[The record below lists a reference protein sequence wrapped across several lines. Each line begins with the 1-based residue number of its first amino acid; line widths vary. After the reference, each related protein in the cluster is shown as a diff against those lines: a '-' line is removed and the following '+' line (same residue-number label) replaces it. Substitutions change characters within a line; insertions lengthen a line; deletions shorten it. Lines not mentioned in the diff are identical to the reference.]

1 MSHLSKQLHDGA
13 RRRFEDLGQILL
25 GRVTTFRDPPAQA
38 RPDFLPNIFTD
49 RPITDADIVDDLH
62 LSWRNRDDGKLTGIA
77 VAEIGGSRTGLIGP
91 DAAELE
97 TLALSMAKVQ
107 PFKSTASIEFLRKQ
121 IFEWILERYRGHGSG
136 ACVDYVLRVLERE
149 AAEHR
154 MLFPESDLHVQS
166 TLTLGSVT
174 VSTFPESIFAGFES
188 KQIDGP
194 SSAAHAEWCQS
205 MRRDFQGVAVA
216 ETCVFG
222 EPIRAIEIASDR
234 VELVVGVLRF
244 FSPGHLASGVT
255 SRVARWGYAPPR
267 TDRVFVVDAAG
278 QFLMTSS
285 AMIDR
290 PGTMVVD
297 DDLRDI
303 LLNVGLSE
311 VCDIVARDSR
321 TDLEEALLTGIVTF
335 GRAALTQDLRE
346 RMIWYC
352 AGLESILLKNSSEAI
367 LHNLSDR
374 LAMFGYDTVDERTAA
389 SKDVKK
395 AYSLRSQFV
404 HHGVEIEDGE
414 IVTNFARHGL
424 RLFMRISKDV
434 ARFSSKVELLDH
446 IDRMKLSGASQ

>member
-1 MSHLSKQLHDGA
+1 
-13 RRRFEDLGQILL
+13 
-25 GRVTTFRDPPAQA
+25 
-38 RPDFLPNIFTD
+38 
-49 RPITDADIVDDLH
+49 
-62 LSWRNRDDGKLTGIA
+62 
-77 VAEIGGSRTGLIGP
+77 
-91 DAAELE
+91 
-97 TLALSMAKVQ
+97 
-107 PFKSTASIEFLRKQ
+107 
-121 IFEWILERYRGHGSG
+121 
-136 ACVDYVLRVLERE
+136 
-149 AAEHR
+149 
-154 MLFPESDLHVQS
+154 
-166 TLTLGSVT
+166 
-174 VSTFPESIFAGFES
+174 
-188 KQIDGP
+188 
-194 SSAAHAEWCQS
+194 

-290 PGTMVVD
+290 PGTMVVG

-414 IVTNFARHGL
+414 IVTNFARHGH